1 MTIRRL
7 TLAAA
12 LFLSACASGP
22 VAGPAD
28 KPALAREVF
37 ELSGGL
43 GELKLAAR
51 YAVPLALNEAGD
63 LGARCREGL
72 GKDAPAFAKAACDM
86 VEAALGDVKG
96 EGRGL
101 ARALDAELGRL
112 EARAA
117 EAMAE
122 TYSVEELQAMRR
134 YYASPEGRSIV
145 EKRAQYWA
153 ALAGSGR

>member
-1 MTIRRL
+1 
-7 TLAAA
+7 
-12 LFLSACASGP
+12 
-22 VAGPAD
+22 
-28 KPALAREVF
+28 
-37 ELSGGL
+37 
-43 GELKLAAR
+43 
-51 YAVPLALNEAGD
+51 
-63 LGARCREGL
+63 
-72 GKDAPAFAKAACDM
+72 
-86 VEAALGDVKG
+86 
-96 EGRGL
+96 
-101 ARALDAELGRL
+101 L